1 MSKDTYLRIPD
12 LDGRVMSKDF
22 KGWVKIESF
31 SLATPSGYQPQGSNI
46 GSAGGGSQRQGYDRV
61 LVLKFVDATS
71 PILADWVA
79 TGHFLD
85 EAVVFFEGRS
95 PGSAMA
101 ILYLQE
107 VHVTDMHVG
116 GTGGGGDT
124 PVESVALEFQ
134 KMQFMPLAQYLGL
147 KGVQALAGLL
157 SWFR

>member
-22 KGWVKIESF
+22 KGWVKIEGLSF
-31 SLATPSGYQPQGSNI
+31 DIPQRQGSHI
-46 GSAGGGSQRQGYDRV
+46 GTAGGGSQRQGYNGV
-61 LVLKFVDATS
+61 LVSKFVDATS
-71 PILADWVA
+71 PVFADWVA
-79 TGHFLD
+79 TGRGLD

-107 VHVTDMHVG
+107 VRVTDMHVG
-116 GTGGGGDT
+116 GTAGGDT
-124 PVESVALEFQ
+124 PVESLAFEFE